1 MLDSK
6 NLRENIDTISSNL
19 KKRKFIL
26 DKSKF
31 LSIDKDRKEI
41 IVDTENLKNKR
52 KTRPVPRFFVF

>member
-41 IVDTENLKNKR
+41 IVDTENLKNQVNILP
-52 KTRPVPRFFVF
+52 TVHWNC